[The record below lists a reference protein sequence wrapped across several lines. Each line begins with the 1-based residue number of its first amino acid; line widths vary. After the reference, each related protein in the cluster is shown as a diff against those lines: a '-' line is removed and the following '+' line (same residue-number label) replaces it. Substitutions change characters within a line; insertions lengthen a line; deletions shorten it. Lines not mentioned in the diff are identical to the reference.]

1 MKKLSIIAVM
11 LLLVPAVA
19 GAQVKPVPPVPPPP
33 PPAAPPT
40 PPSPVVIPSL
50 SGTFMI
56 DAELMQERARALTER
71 AMMDVD
77 RLRADAEGLR
87 ATTFANDF
95 AFDFQDARIAT
106 AWAQADS
113 ERSTYDRGQ
122 SLLSQ
127 RQYEQ
132 AIVQFDKAIAAK
144 GTHTDG
150 ALYWKAFAQFK
161 LGRSADGTATL
172 AELQK
177 SFKDSKYLPDAKV
190 LDAEIKRM
198 GGQAARPEAEDDED
212 LKLLALQGL
221 INSDPERAIPLVQGV
236 LSSAGSLKLKDR
248 ALYVLALS
256 NSAQAHTLL
265 VSIAKNGT
273 PDLQAKAVNY
283 LGINRGRTGGKTTV
297 AELVEIYNSSQNDTV
312 KRSVIS
318 AIGAASGMSNFTY
331 AIASTGQNVNIV
343 TREAAAR
350 DAANRTEATA
360 PNTEG
365 QTALWTIYQRES
377 NKDLKGQILST
388 LGAMGAYDRVIEV
401 AKSEKD
407 ADIRNRAI
415 RSLGNMRSEKS
426 GSALAELY
434 PSLPD
439 ADAKKAAISAL
450 ANQNNAEALIA
461 IARKETDRELK
472 RAIVERLVNMPKNK
486 AAQDYLM
493 EIIK

>member
-1 MKKLSIIAVM
+1 MKKMSMIAVM
-11 LLLVPAVA
+11 LLLVPVVA
-19 GAQVKPVPPVPPPP
+19 GAQVKPVPPVPPS
-33 PPAAPPT
+33 
-40 PPSPVVIPSL
+40 PPS
-50 SGTFMI
+50 
-56 DAELMQERARALTER
+56 DQY
-71 AMMDVD
+71 
-77 RLRADAEGLR
+77 RLIAQ
-87 ATTFANDF
+87 FAP
-95 AFDFQDARIAT
+95 
-106 AWAQADS
+106 

-132 AIVQFDKAIAAK
+132 AIVQFDKTIAAK

-177 SFKDSKYLPDAKV
+177 SFKDSKYLSDAKV
-190 LDAEIKRM
+190 LESEIKRM
-198 GGQAARPEAEDDED
+198 GGQAARPESEDDED

-256 NSAQAHTLL
+256 NSAQAHTIL
-265 VSIAKNGT
+265 VSIAKSGT

-283 LGINRGRTGGKTTV
+283 LGINRGRTGGKTSI
-297 AELVEIYNSSQNDTV
+297 AELVDIYNSSQNDIV

-318 AIGAASGMSNFTY
+318 AIGSTSGMSSY
-331 AIASTGQNVNIV
+331 AYSVSSTGQNMNVV
-343 TREAAAR
+343 SSAMAAREAANKS
-350 DAANRTEATA
+350 DAAAT
-360 PNTEG
+360 NTEG

-388 LGAMGAYDRVIEV
+388 LGAMGAYERVIEV

-426 GSALAELY
+426 GAALAELY
-434 PSLPD
+434 PTLPD
-439 ADAKKAAISAL
+439 VDAKKSAIMAL
-450 ANQNNAEALIA
+450 VNQNNAEALIA
-461 IARKETDRELK
+461 IARKESNRELK
-472 RAIVERLVNMPKNK
+472 RTIVERLVNMPKSK
-486 AAQDYLM
+486 AAQEYLM